1 MEDNRDNKNVISKP
15 NVLTPTIENVRQ
27 ALTGPLPGVVGQ
39 TKMAPEPSASQ
50 INRWDK
56 ADGYREAGVLLL
68 LYPQITNNGALTE
81 LHLVLTRRTEYP
93 GVHSGQISFPGGRR
107 EPEES
112 LQRTALRE
120 TMEEVGVLP
129 EELEIIG
136 QLSSL
141 YTSASNFCIH
151 PFVAFSAT
159 RPTFRLDPKE
169 VAELIE
175 APLSL
180 LLNPTNR
187 KEEIWRFQD
196 SEQRRIPFF
205 SVFGYQVWG
214 ATAMILSEFLT
225 LLGN

>member
-1 MEDNRDNKNVISKP
+1 VIGEP
-15 NVLTPTIENVRQ
+15 HILPPTIEDVRL

-39 TKMAPEPSASQ
+39 AKMAPEPSVSQ

-56 ADGYREAGVLLL
+56 VDGHREAGVLLL
-68 LYPQITNNGALTE
+68 LYPHNTNNGTLPE
-81 LHLVLTRRTEYP
+81 LHIVLTRRTEYP
-93 GVHSGQISFPGGRR
+93 GAHSGQISFPGGRR
-107 EPEES
+107 EQEEP

-129 EELEIIG
+129 EKLEIIG

-141 YTSASNFCIH
+141 YTSASNFYSY

-169 VAELIE
+169 VAKLIE
-175 APLSL
+175 VPLSF
-180 LLNPTNR
+180 LLNPTNC
-187 KEEIWRFQD
+187 KEEIWHFQD
-196 SEQRRIPFF
+196 NGQRRVPFF
-205 SVFGYQVWG
+205 DVFGYQVWG

-225 LLGN
+225 LLGK